1 MTKIVFLGWLKDTAG
16 AAERNVTLPAMTTPE
31 ELINF
36 VADDNQLLAEELS
49 EPTIRIIVNK
59 SILVDRVLPE
69 SIQEVAFMPP
79 LSGG

>member
-16 AAERNVTLPAMTTPE
+16 AAERQLTLPAMSTPE
-31 ELINF
+31 ELIAF
-36 VADDNQLLAEELS
+36 VADGNQLLAEELS

-59 SILVDRVLPE
+59 TVMVDKILPE
-69 SIQEVAFMPP
+69 TIDEVAFMPP